1 MRWLCALDISFV
13 DTDGNK
19 VEPLQPVSVNF
30 TLPTE
35 LLPEDV
41 DASTL
46 EVQHLKENEAGD
58 TEYMY
63 YDDVVYTVVIQVT
76 NAEDGG
82 LTYQVYAN
90 RDDNPEEKT
99 DSLTFLNTYTPPAP
113 AVTPKPTATPAPVAP
128 TATPTGAFTLPQT
141 GDTMPLIT
149 VLVVMLVAA
158 AALVVLFVARKR
170 KNNGK

>member
-1 MRWLCALDISFV
+1 MDISFV

-58 TEYMY
+58 T
-63 YDDVVYTVVIQVT
+63 
-76 NAEDGG
+76 
-82 LTYQVYAN
+82 
-90 RDDNPEEKT
+90 
-99 DSLTFLNTYTPPAP
+99 
-113 AVTPKPTATPAPVAP
+113 
-128 TATPTGAFTLPQT
+128 
-141 GDTMPLIT
+141 MPLIT